1 MQGRIGLVRRIAR
14 KEIFTWSLLFIYLMC
29 LMPAYS
35 ADAECEVA
43 SKAAILMDVN
53 TGRVLWEQNADLQ
66 RAPASTT
73 KMLTAI
79 VAIEEGNVNDK
90 VRVSKRASEEAGS
103 SLWLQEGEV
112 LKLQELLYG
121 MMLKSGNDAA
131 MAIAEHIGGSV
142 EQFAEMMN
150 NKAAE
155 IGTKNSH
162 FANPNGLPNDNHY
175 SSAYDLAAIARYGL
189 RNSLFS
195 EIVKTRT
202 KVIPDPFH
210 EWDRKVYNTN
220 RLLGKVEGIDG
231 VKTGYTDAAGHC
243 LVASATRN
251 NHQLVAV
258 VLGSANM
265 WEDSQRLLNYGFDRF
280 EFLPLGEKEAF
291 KESLPVKGG
300 VDARVRLSLTDD
312 LILPVKIEEKD
323 KVAYELEL
331 PAILNAPVLKGTKV
345 GEAKVYLDGE
355 LILQK
360 DIIADHDVE
369 KKSFFKS
376 IFGAFR
382 SFLAMAL
389 EKII

>member
-1 MQGRIGLVRRIAR
+1 
-14 KEIFTWSLLFIYLMC
+14 
-29 LMPAYS
+29 MPAYS
-35 ADAECEVA
+35 ADAGCQVT

-53 TGRVLWEQNADLQ
+53 TGRVLWEHNAHVQ

-79 VAIEEGNVNDK
+79 VAIEAGNVTND
-90 VRVSKRASEEAGS
+90 VCVSKRASEEPGS
-103 SLWLQEGEV
+103 YLGLQEGEV
-112 LKLQELLYG
+112 LKLNELLYG

-131 MAIAEHIGGSV
+131 VAIAEHVGGSV

-150 NKAAE
+150 KKAAE

-175 SSAYDLAAIARYGL
+175 SSAYDLAVIARCGL
-189 RNSLFS
+189 HIPLFA
-195 EIVKTRT
+195 EIVKTKT
-202 KVIPDPFH
+202 KIIPDHLH

-220 RLLGKVEGIDG
+220 HLLGKVDGVDG
-231 VKTGYTDAAGHC
+231 VKTGYTDAAGPC
-243 LVASATRN
+243 LVASATRDG
-251 NHQLVAV
+251 HQLVAV
-258 VLGSANM
+258 VLGSGNKDGDAQQLLEFGFAN
-265 WEDSQRLLNYGFDRF
+265 F

-300 VDARVRLSLTDD
+300 VDSRVRISLTDD
-312 LILPVKIEEKD
+312 LVLPVKMEEKD

-331 PAILNAPVLKGTKV
+331 PAVLKAPVLKGAKV

-355 LILQK
+355 LIQK
-360 DIIADHDVE
+360 RDIIAQCGVE

-376 IFGAFR
+376 LFGVFR
-382 SFLAMAL
+382 NFLAMAL